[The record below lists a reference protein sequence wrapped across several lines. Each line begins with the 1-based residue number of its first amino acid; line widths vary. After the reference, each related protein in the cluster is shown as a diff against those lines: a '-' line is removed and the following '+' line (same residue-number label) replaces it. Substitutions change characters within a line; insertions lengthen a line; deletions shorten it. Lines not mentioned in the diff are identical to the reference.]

1 MARRACARDDVGMA
15 SDRHGV
21 LLRGLAD
28 HAGARRL
35 PWPPAVRAILWLD
48 AVLLV
53 AALLALAGMKPSLS
67 NVSSPWTWIALAGS
81 TLTAAS
87 AALSAFEATRSDYNP
102 AWNWL
107 PLPAFGLWMA
117 ASGLGCFALPDGALA
132 W

>member
-1 MARRACARDDVGMA
+1 MPPDQHA
-15 SDRHGV
+15 V

-28 HAGARRL
+28 HAGAQRL

-53 AALLALAGMKPSLS
+53 AAALALGGMPPALS

-81 TLTAAS
+81 TLTAVS
-87 AALSAFEATRSDYNP
+87 AALSAFEATQAEYNP

-117 ASGLGCFALPDGALA
+117 ASGIGCFALPDGALA
-132 W
+132 WGGSLGEAAQCL